1 MRKARANLGT
11 VLLSEETGGFVHSLA
26 AEHARNNRATCLH
39 TTKKASHR
47 RLGTGEQEQ
56 RSLLQRTWHTPCYK
70 KPAQT
75 PSHLPVQG
83 PVTCTS

>member
-11 VLLSEETGGFVHSLA
+11 VLLSEETGGFVCSLA

-47 RLGTGEQEQ
+47 R
-56 RSLLQRTWHTPCYK
+56 
-70 KPAQT
+70 
-75 PSHLPVQG
+75 
-83 PVTCTS
+83 